1 MPKAPEALQVWRR
14 VVPTEWIDYNEHLTE
29 GYYGVAFADASDELL
44 VYLGFGPEY
53 RAESG
58 TFYTVETRIR
68 FLSEVHKGAE
78 IATASYLLGAD
89 SKRLHVHHDLLADQ
103 NPSPVATQEVML
115 LHVSQDGQDGQD
127 GHPRVSP
134 MREPILTRAL
144 ELAAAHSLI
153 PVPDHVGRGVRT
165 L

>member
-1 MPKAPEALQVWRR
+1 MPKAPEPLQVWRR
-14 VVPTEWIDYNEHLTE
+14 VVPTEWIDYNGHLTE

-44 VYLGFGPEY
+44 VYLGFGPDY

-89 SKRLHVHHDLLADQ
+89 TKRLHIHHDLLAAQD
-103 NPSPVATQEVML
+103 PTPVATQEVML
-115 LHVSQDGQDGQD
+115 LHVSQGGQD

-144 ELAAAHSLI
+144 DLAEAHSLI
-153 PVPDHVGRGVRT
+153 PVPDHVGCGVRI